1 MSIYT
6 LTNNVI
12 ENISKQ
18 DNGYKDMY
26 SILYVFLNEENNNK
40 LAIDENKDIIK
51 LYSKANVTGP
61 IKESYV
67 QWLDDLNRTIFDNKN
82 NKNNIYELIS
92 VNIRD
97 SNENQAFLDVA
108 SAINGK
114 KEIIVYS
121 RNNGCPY
128 KCDNNNKVNDIYVMD
143 KDEAKKELNK
153 ETIVNNIYN
162 IETHGNRTNI
172 NIENNK

>member
-1 MSIYT
+1 
-6 LTNNVI
+6 
-12 ENISKQ
+12 
-18 DNGYKDMY
+18 
-26 SILYVFLNEENNNK
+26 
-40 LAIDENKDIIK
+40 
-51 LYSKANVTGP
+51 
-61 IKESYV
+61 
-67 QWLDDLNRTIFDNKN
+67 
-82 NKNNIYELIS
+82 
-92 VNIRD
+92 
-97 SNENQAFLDVA
+97 
-108 SAINGK
+108 K